1 MVTHL
6 LVTHGDR
13 HLGLT
18 TVSAVRT
25 HTIVLI
31 LLILIIILYRHL
43 PLCFNVDFCSLP
55 NCDANSKQNLRNRHR
70 VNWAKVNQINLVN
83 YRQKFHMYLS
93 DNFNMTSECFDCSD
107 SKCNDV
113 KHMAQIEL
121 LYMSLVKSL
130 QTASDESLLSSHTG
144 HSEKFKVVPGWT
156 DYVQDSH
163 VAARE
168 AFLTWRT
175 AGKPKQGPIFEC
187 MKRTKSLFKYALR
200 HCRCSEAQVRA
211 DSIAASMSTNNYYDF
226 WKKVK
231 TTQQFNILNPTEI
244 DGISGDEN
252 ISHLWAQHYE
262 AIFANKEYCKTEL
275 DEISSSFKNI
285 NTNDNMSVSQGE
297 IHVAIKNLSNG
308 KSPGLD
314 NLSGEHL
321 KHVSEYLLI
330 PLSLLFTA
338 MLTHGIMPVEMMKT
352 CILPILKSKSKSVN
366 DKLNYMYRPIC
377 LSNILSKVFENILYN
392 RLEDYLYT
400 TSNQFGFKKNVG
412 TEMCVFALKEV
423 IRHYHTQGSHIF
435 VCYLDATAA
444 FDRIS
449 YSVLFKKLIKRSV
462 PLYIVRI
469 LYFWYFNQLVCVR
482 WNQTLSYTFRVTN
495 GVRQGGILSP
505 LLFNVYMND
514 LSLSLNKFA
523 IGCIIQNTIINHFM
537 YADDI
542 VLVSP
547 SAKGLQKL
555 VNESLKY
562 GNEHNILYNKSKTV
576 CMLFKS
582 SKYKWI
588 GNMPSIKLGDMPI
601 SFTDEHTY
609 LGHVISNNLTDDS
622 DILRHVRSLYC
633 KANTLLKKFS
643 QCSEQVK
650 CFLFKMFCS
659 NMYCSS
665 LWCVFKKSTMKKL
678 TVAYNNAFRIFLGLP
693 RFCSASHM
701 FVTRHV
707 DNFDALI
714 RKCIH
719 SLLSRL
725 QNSENEYIYCIYKSD
740 ISYKSKLF
748 EKFKNLLYL
757 HDDNDCF

>member
-1 MVTHL
+1 ML
-6 LVTHGDR
+6 LLSVVNFAQQIYEKTYMKC
-13 HLGLT
+13 L
-18 TVSAVRT
+18 VFQ
-25 HTIVLI
+25 
-31 LLILIIILYRHL
+31 IILFY
-43 PLCFNVDFCSLP
+43 SI
-55 NCDANSKQNLRNRHR
+55 K
-70 VNWAKVNQINLVN
+70 
-83 YRQKFHMYLS
+83 LS
-93 DNFNMTSECFDCSD
+93 D
-107 SKCNDV
+107 
-113 KHMAQIEL
+113 
-121 LYMSLVKSL
+121 
-130 QTASDESLLSSHTG
+130 
-144 HSEKFKVVPGWT
+144 
-156 DYVQDSH
+156 
-163 VAARE
+163 
-168 AFLTWRT
+168 
-175 AGKPKQGPIFEC
+175 
-187 MKRTKSLFKYALR
+187 
-200 HCRCSEAQVRA
+200 
-211 DSIAASMSTNNYYDF
+211 
-226 WKKVK
+226 
-231 TTQQFNILNPTEI
+231 
-244 DGISGDEN
+244 
-252 ISHLWAQHYE
+252 
-262 AIFANKEYCKTEL
+262 
-275 DEISSSFKNI
+275 
-285 NTNDNMSVSQGE
+285 
-297 IHVAIKNLSNG
+297 
-308 KSPGLD
+308 
-314 NLSGEHL
+314 
-321 KHVSEYLLI
+321 
-330 PLSLLFTA
+330 
-338 MLTHGIMPVEMMKT
+338 
-352 CILPILKSKSKSVN
+352 ILKSKSKSVN
-366 DKLNYMYRPIC
+366 DKLNYRPIA

>member
-1 MVTHL
+1 
-6 LVTHGDR
+6 
-13 HLGLT
+13 
-18 TVSAVRT
+18 
-25 HTIVLI
+25 
-31 LLILIIILYRHL
+31 
-43 PLCFNVDFCSLP
+43 
-55 NCDANSKQNLRNRHR
+55 
-70 VNWAKVNQINLVN
+70 
-83 YRQKFHMYLS
+83 
-93 DNFNMTSECFDCSD
+93 
-107 SKCNDV
+107 
-113 KHMAQIEL
+113 MAQIEL

-144 HSEKFKVVPGWT
+144 HSKKFQVVPGWT

-187 MKRTKSLFKYALR
+187 MKRTKSLFKYSLR
-200 HCRCSEAQVRA
+200 HCRRSEAQVRA
-211 DSIAASMSTNNYYDF
+211 DSIAASMSTNNYYGF

-285 NTNDNMSVSQGE
+285 NINDNMSVSQGE

-366 DKLNYMYRPIC
+366 DKLNYRPIA
-377 LSNILSKVFENILYN
+377 LSNIMSKVFENILFN
-392 RLEDYLYT
+392 HLEDYLYT

-412 TEMCVFALKEV
+412 TEMCVFALKEA

-537 YADDI
+537 YAADV

-555 VNESLKY
+555 VNR
-562 GNEHNILYNKSKTV
+562 V
-576 CMLFKS
+576 
-582 SKYKWI
+582 W
-588 GNMPSIKLGDMPI
+588 
-601 SFTDEHTY
+601 
-609 LGHVISNNLTDDS
+609 
-622 DILRHVRSLYC
+622 
-633 KANTLLKKFS
+633 
-643 QCSEQVK
+643 Q
-650 CFLFKMFCS
+650 
-659 NMYCSS
+659 
-665 LWCVFKKSTMKKL
+665 
-678 TVAYNNAFRIFLGLP
+678 
-693 RFCSASHM
+693 
-701 FVTRHV
+701 
-707 DNFDALI
+707 
-714 RKCIH
+714 
-719 SLLSRL
+719 
-725 QNSENEYIYCIYKSD
+725 
-740 ISYKSKLF
+740 
-748 EKFKNLLYL
+748 
-757 HDDNDCF
+757 